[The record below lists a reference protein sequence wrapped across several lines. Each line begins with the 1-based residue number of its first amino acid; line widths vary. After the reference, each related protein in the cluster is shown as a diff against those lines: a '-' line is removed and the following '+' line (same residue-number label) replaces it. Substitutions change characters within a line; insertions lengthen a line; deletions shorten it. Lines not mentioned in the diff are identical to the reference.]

1 MADMNMNRGRGSKS
15 AKLLLLFHTPGLAAV
30 QLTTASS
37 GACGATTYG
46 YFESDPMSGFLP
58 PYRPVCGWLR

>member
-1 MADMNMNRGRGSKS
+1 MADMEMNRGRGPKS
-15 AKLLLLFHTPGLAAV
+15 AKLLLLFHTPRLAAV

-37 GACGATTYG
+37 GACGAATHG
-46 YFESDPMSGFLP
+46 YRGSDPMSGFLP